1 MVTVGSSKKQRRMTH
16 HKLDKFFGS
25 QIQVG
30 TVFARMLMNFDSG
43 LIRLNDQGRSLKNDV
58 INKIASGEIE
68 IPADGILLVR
78 DGLLI
83 QGRPS
88 TLRIH
93 VFHMVAMAA
102 VESLLDEVE

>member
-1 MVTVGSSKKQRRMTH
+1 MTH

-43 LIRLNDQGRSLKNDV
+43 LIRLNDQETLKNDV

-93 VFHMVAMAA
+93 VFHLVAMAA